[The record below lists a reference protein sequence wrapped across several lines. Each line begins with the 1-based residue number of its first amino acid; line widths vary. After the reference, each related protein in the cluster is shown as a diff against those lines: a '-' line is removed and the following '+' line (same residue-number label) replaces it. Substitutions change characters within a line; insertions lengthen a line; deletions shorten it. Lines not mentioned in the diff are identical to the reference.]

1 LEEPF
6 EVSDLGCHNYA
17 FGFLSL
23 IFGLKLAP
31 HFGRS
36 RKGTL
41 GLIEINNPNLVKPKN
56 LKAKDADVSCHTFKL
71 NTISI
76 FLKKFNCLR
85 IKIFIIQIRKI
96 TELSRRER
104 LPTFLLQSI
113 LSNNLL
119 MHVIIG

>member
-1 LEEPF
+1 LEEPS
-6 EVSDLGCHNYA
+6 EVNDLGCHNYA
-17 FGFLSL
+17 FGLLSL

-31 HFGRS
+31 YFGRS

-76 FLKKFNCLR
+76 F
-85 IKIFIIQIRKI
+85 
-96 TELSRRER
+96 
-104 LPTFLLQSI
+104 
-113 LSNNLL
+113 
-119 MHVIIG
+119 